1 MSLYTSGRETERERD
16 VRRRRSDTER
26 RSCWRSSR
34 DKRRGQQRERE
45 RRRLYEYSVYVYVY
59 ACLAIE
65 VLALSVSYCGVV
77 CDTNRRGEERE
88 IQRKRERGIATLR
101 VDG

>member
-1 MSLYTSGRETERERD
+1 MLEKFTGQTKRTTE
-16 VRRRRSDTER
+16 
-26 RSCWRSSR
+26 
-34 DKRRGQQRERE
+34 RERE
-45 RRRLYEYSVYVYVY
+45 RRRVYEYSVYVYVY